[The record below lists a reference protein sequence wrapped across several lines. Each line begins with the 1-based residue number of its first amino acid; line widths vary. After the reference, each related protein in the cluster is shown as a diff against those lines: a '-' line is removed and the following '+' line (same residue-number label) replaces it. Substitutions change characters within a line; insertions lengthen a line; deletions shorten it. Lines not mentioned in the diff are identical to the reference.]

1 MNGSVL
7 IVDSDK
13 TFAESIKYSLEK
25 DRYDIDIINNGK
37 DIEDKIKNKGYEL
50 ILLEPEVPGIGG
62 VEICKA
68 IRELSTIPLI
78 ILSKNNEDINKIL
91 ALDYGADDYLVK
103 PFNVL
108 ELKARINSLFRRI
121 NYKTSEEKEN
131 YVISFGDF
139 SIDAIKRKILFQE
152 NDLNLTGKEF
162 DLFFALSSNPGKVFT
177 REELLKKI
185 WGYEYYGDLRTVDV
199 HIRRIREKIEKNAA
213 DNQYIATKWGVGY
226 YFIGTS
232 H

>member
-25 DRYDIDIINNGK
+25 DRYNIDIINSGK
-37 DIEDKIKNKGYEL
+37 NIEDKIKNKGYEL
-50 ILLEPEVPGIGG
+50 VLLEPEVEGIDG

-68 IRELSTIPLI
+68 IREISTIPLI
-78 ILSKNNEDINKIL
+78 ILSNNGEDMNKIL

-121 NYKTSEEKEN
+121 NYKSYEEKYN
-131 YVISFGDF
+131 YITNFGDF
-139 SIDAIKRKILFQE
+139 SVDAIKRKILFKE

-162 DLFFALSSNPGKVFT
+162 DLFYVLSSNPGKVFT

-199 HIRRIREKIEKNAA
+199 HIRRIREKIEQNAS

-226 YFIGTS
+226 YFIANLD
-232 H
+232 

>member
-1 MNGSVL
+1 MNGNVL

-13 TFAESIKYSLEK
+13 TFAESIRYSLEK
-25 DRYDIDIINNGK
+25 DRYNIDIVNSGK
-37 DIEDKIKNKGYEL
+37 NLTEKIKNNSYKL
-50 ILLEPEVPGIGG
+50 ILLEPEAPGLDGID
-62 VEICKA
+62 ILKT
-68 IRELSTIPLI
+68 IREVSKTPLI
-78 ILSKNNEDINKIL
+78 ILSRNNEDMNKIL
-91 ALDYGADDYLVK
+91 ALEYGADDYLVK

-108 ELKARINSLFRRI
+108 ELRARINSLFRRI
-121 NYKTSEEKEN
+121 NYKAPGQIDN

-139 SIDAIKRKILFQE
+139 SIDAIKRRISYQD

-162 DLFFALSSNPGKVFT
+162 DLFYVLSSNPGKVFT

-199 HIRRIREKIEKNAA
+199 HIRRIREKIEGYTI

-226 YFIGTS
+226 FFINII
-232 H
+232 

>member
-1 MNGSVL
+1 MNDSVL

-13 TFAESIKYSLEK
+13 IFAESIKYSFEK

-37 DIEDKIKNKGYEL
+37 DIEDKIKSKSYKL

-68 IRELSTIPLI
+68 IRELSTTPLI

-121 NYKTSEEKEN
+121 DYKTSEKKEN
-131 YVISFGDF
+131 YIINFGDF
-139 SIDAIKRKILFQE
+139 SIDAIKRKILFRE

-162 DLFFALSSNPGKVFT
+162 DLFYVLSSNPGKVFT

-199 HIRRIREKIEKNAA
+199 HIRRIREKIEQNAS
-213 DNQYIATKWGVGY
+213 DGQYIATKWGVGY
-226 YFIGTS
+226 YFVTS
-232 H
+232 SH

>member
-1 MNGSVL
+1 MNGSIL

-25 DRYDIDIINNGK
+25 DSYSIDIINSGK
-37 DIEDKIKNKGYEL
+37 NIKERIENKSYEL
-50 ILLEPEVPGIGG
+50 VLLEPEVPGIGG
-62 VEICKA
+62 VEICKS
-68 IRELSTIPLI
+68 IREFSIVPMI
-78 ILSKNNEDINKIL
+78 ILSSNNEDMNKIL

-108 ELKARINSLFRRI
+108 ELKARIKSLFRRVNYRSPKEDNDYII
-121 NYKTSEEKEN
+121 N
-131 YVISFGDF
+131 FGDF
-139 SIDAIKRKILFQE
+139 SIDAIKRKILFKD

-162 DLFFALSSNPGKVFT
+162 DLFFVLSSNSGKVFT

-199 HIRRIREKIEKNAA
+199 HIRRIREKVEQNGA
-213 DNQYIATKWGVGY
+213 DHQYIATKWGVGY
-226 YFIGTS
+226 YFINLID
-232 H
+232 

>member
-25 DRYDIDIINNGK
+25 DRYDIDIINSGK
-37 DIEDKIKNKGYEL
+37 NIKEKIKNKNYEL
-50 ILLEPEVPGIGG
+50 ILLEPEVAGIDG
-62 VEICKA
+62 VEVCKA
-68 IRELSTIPLI
+68 IREISTIPLI
-78 ILSKNNEDINKIL
+78 VLSKNGQDMNKIL

-108 ELKARINSLFRRI
+108 ELKARINSLFRRV
-121 NYKTSEEKEN
+121 NYKTSKEN
-131 YVISFGDF
+131 HNYIINFGDF
-139 SIDAIKRKILFQE
+139 SIDAIKRKILFKK

-162 DLFFALSSNPGKVFT
+162 DLFFVLSSNSGKVFT

-199 HIRRIREKIEKNAA
+199 HIRRIREKVEQNGA
-213 DNQYIATKWGVGY
+213 DHQYIATKWGVGY
-226 YFIGTS
+226 YFIGLID
-232 H
+232 

>member
-7 IVDSDK
+7 IVDGDK

-25 DRYDIDIINNGK
+25 DRYSIDIVNNGK
-37 DIEDKIKNKGYEL
+37 NISEKLKNNIYEL
-50 ILLEPEVPGIGG
+50 VLLEPESPGIEG
-62 VEICKA
+62 VEICKM
-68 IRELSTIPLI
+68 IREISTIPLI
-78 ILSKNNEDINKIL
+78 IISKNNEDMNKIL

-103 PFNVL
+103 PFNIL

-121 NYKTSEEKEN
+121 GYRTSESDKYILN
-131 YVISFGDF
+131 FGDF
-139 SIDAIKRKILFQE
+139 TVDAIKRRISFKDA
-152 NDLNLTGKEF
+152 DLNLTGKEF
-162 DLFFALSSNPGKVFT
+162 DLFYVLSSNPGKVFT

-213 DNQYIATKWGVGY
+213 VDNQYISTKWGVGY
-226 YFIGTS
+226 FFIQS
-232 H
+232 S